1 MFLPLLQNIWLNENE
16 SRIYLACLELGNAH
30 AGRIINHVWLARATV
45 YDALERLIKRWL
57 IHKITKKGTTIFS
70 PEDPERLEYILEMQS
85 KSLKTVKKNLDA
97 ILPQLRKLKN
107 PYMRLPSVR
116 MYEGI
121 EGIRTVLNDSLTAK
135 EIIYA
140 YVNVDAMEKHIKEIN
155 DEYLEKRKKNNIRK
169 KWLIVDTPFSREFSR
184 QYDRTVS
191 EARFLSKTTTPF
203 HIEMNIYDGKISYL
217 TYRDKN
223 PLGIIIEDEDIYRIH
238 RSTFELIWG
247 QSELM

>member
-16 SRIYLACLELGNAH
+16 SKVYLACLELGNAH
-30 AGRIINHVWLARATV
+30 AWRIIKHNWLARATV
-45 YDALERLIKRWL
+45 YDALERLIKKWL
-57 IHKITKKGTTIFS
+57 VNKMTRKGTTIFS

-85 KSLKTVKKNLDA
+85 KSLKTVKKNLDSV
-97 ILPQLRKLKN
+97 LPQLKKLKN

-116 MYEGI
+116 IYEGI

-135 EIIYA
+135 EIIYT
-140 YVNVDAMEKHIKEIN
+140 YVNVDAMEKHIKQIN
-155 DEYLEKRKKNNIRK
+155 DEYLEKRQKNIIRK
-169 KWLIVDTPFSREFSR
+169 KGLLVDTSFSRER
-184 QYDRTVS
+184 MKGYDTTVT
-191 EARFLSKTTTPF
+191 EARFLSKSTTPF

-238 RSTFELIWG
+238 RSTFELLWE
-247 QSELM
+247 QSEIV